1 MANNKSR
8 VAALEKQITSK
19 EFVTFESP
27 VLLKLFGLKPDE
39 GFWMEVPTGKKLL
52 EFERNVLE
60 GLQ

>member
-19 EFVTFESP
+19 KFVTFESP

-52 EFERNVLE
+52 EFEKQVLE
-60 GLQ
+60 GL